1 MSPQQPSLSRNLEDF
16 VRIASDWFWETD
28 ADHRFCFFTEQLEDI
43 VGIDRKRLLG
53 RSRLDLA
60 TDATASDRWKTHADD
75 LTHHRPFH
83 NFEYHV
89 RQDDGHIVWVRVS
102 GEPIFDD
109 SGAFQGYRGCGH
121 NITSE
126 KLAVARLEASNAAL
140 QMRNQQLDAAR
151 VALERSAYEDT
162 LTEVWNRRAFER
174 DLKDLLACED
184 RNIGLLHIDLDKFKW
199 INDTLGH
206 QTGDTVLQVAAKRI
220 GQTAGALGTSYRVGG
235 DEFMIILCDH
245 VTESVAVRLGH
256 QITNAVSAPISVGR
270 SKVTIG
276 ASVGIA
282 ISKHGALSS
291 SDLIRQADAALY
303 EAKARGRNA
312 ICALSDRLLQRLE
325 THRWTAADLGA
336 ALSDDQLVP
345 YFQPQMD
352 LATQTIIGAEVLVR
366 WHHPTRGMIAPDD
379 FLPVAAELALINQI
393 DQLMLKKGLAV
404 VDRLSA
410 QGLHVPSLSINTSQ
424 ARLMDPRLVSDVG
437 CFWDPAQCSLSLE
450 LLETIY
456 LDDCCDGIQLHQTI
470 ARLRAMGVRIE
481 IDDFGSARAS
491 ITGLLKVQPDRL
503 KIDRHLVQA
512 VESNPD
518 KRNIVRAI
526 VELAQSMKIAC
537 LAEGAED
544 QGALDALWDMGCAQV
559 QGYAVAPP
567 LSEAELVSFLRQRH
581 VTVLG
586 DRSAPKPRTA
596 GPMDLPRTAEAII
609 RN

>member
-1 MSPQQPSLSRNLEDF
+1 MSSQQPILSRNLEDF
-16 VRIASDWFWETD
+16 ARIASDWFWETD
-28 ADHRFCFFTEQLEDI
+28 ADHHFCFFTEQLEDV
-43 VGIDRKRLLG
+43 VGIDRKALIG

-60 TDATASDRWKTHADD
+60 ADAMLSDRWKAHADD
-75 LTHHRPFH
+75 LAHHRSFH

-89 RQDDGHIVWVRVS
+89 RQDDGRIVWVRVS

-109 SGAFQGYRGCGH
+109 SGAFQGYRGCGQ

-126 KLAVARLEASNAAL
+126 KLAMARLEASNAAL

-151 VALERSAYEDT
+151 IALERSVYEDA

-174 DLKDLLACED
+174 DLKDLLAFTD

-206 QTGDTVLQVAAKRI
+206 QTGDTVLQIAAARI
-220 GQTAGALGTSYRVGG
+220 CQSAGALGTTYRVGG

-245 VTESVAVRLGH
+245 VTESLAVSLGH
-256 QITNAVSAPISVGR
+256 QITNAMSAPINVGR

-282 ISKHGALSS
+282 VSTGGALSS

-312 ICALSDRLLQRLE
+312 VCTLSDQLRHRLE
-325 THRWTAADLGA
+325 THRWTAADLGE
-336 ALSDDQLVP
+336 ALSEDQLVP

-366 WHHPTRGMIAPDD
+366 WHHPSRGMIAPDD

-393 DQLMLKKGLAV
+393 DQLMLKKGLALV
-404 VDRLSA
+404 NRLAA
-410 QGLHVPSLSINTSQ
+410 QGLHLPSLSINTSQ
-424 ARLMDPRLVSDVG
+424 ARLMDPRLISDVG
-437 CFWDPAQCSLSLE
+437 CHWNTPQCRLSLE

-456 LDDCCDGIQLHQTI
+456 LDECCDQIQMHQTI

-503 KIDRHLVQA
+503 KIDRRLVQTVA
-512 VESNPD
+512 SDPD
-518 KRNIVRAI
+518 KRSIVRAI
-526 VELAQSMKIAC
+526 VELAQSLKITC

-544 QGALDALWDMGCAQV
+544 QGALDALWDMGCSQV

-567 LSEAELVSFLRQRH
+567 LSEAELVAFLRQRGIA
-581 VTVLG
+581 VLPG
-586 DRSAPKPRTA
+586 RDTPKPSTA
-596 GPMDLPRTAEAII
+596 GPMDLPRTA
-609 RN
+609 